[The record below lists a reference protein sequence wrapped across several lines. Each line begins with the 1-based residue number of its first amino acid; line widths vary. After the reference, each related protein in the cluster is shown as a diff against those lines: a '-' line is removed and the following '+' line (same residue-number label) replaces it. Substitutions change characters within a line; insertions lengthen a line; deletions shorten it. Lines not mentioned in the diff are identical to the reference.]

1 MLNLLKKT
9 TQSTVFAFAW
19 LRLFIMIKCDYKEL
33 TKYINKVSET
43 FSDRKF
49 YLKHKLSTASLQSST
64 GKVIINYSTDI
75 ATGQWFTI
83 TTIMTCNITR
93 ISFAYVNSQCN
104 EYTMDINYVYD
115 LFFSNKNLYCSGK
128 CCALL
133 SELAVVAVCQDSSV
147 ALCR

>member
-1 MLNLLKKT
+1 MFNVT
-9 TQSTVFAFAW
+9 
-19 LRLFIMIKCDYKEL
+19 CY
-33 TKYINKVSET
+33 KVSET

>member
-1 MLNLLKKT
+1 MHLAPGSNCIWSCESET
-9 TQSTVFAFAW
+9 GAVW
-19 LRLFIMIKCDYKEL
+19 LMVCATRIH
-33 TKYINKVSET
+33 NKVSET
-43 FSDRKF
+43 FSDCKF

-93 ISFAYVNSQCN
+93 INFAYVNSQCN
-104 EYTMDINYVYD
+104 EYTMNINYVYD